1 MYQSKC
7 SLVSNIINKKK
18 IVLCYLH
25 IKFLLPF
32 ASEEQWGCFSN
43 PKRTDHLAV
52 FPFQGLILQFQK
64 SCSKISLARVIVI
77 VLSHMEKYLCLK
89 RHGKASG
96 LEDRIGNLK
105 TRLAISF
112 VSFFSRLFLRR
123 LPHTSSLGLPDPG
136 SAPAQLFDT
145 RMCCQWTAS
154 SLSPLGERWPGRT
167 EQRQVETAA
176 LPSRIGQAWS
186 IGLWKLFLCS
196 GKWIWSSEI
205 H

>member
-1 MYQSKC
+1 MRLLLKSQEDR
-7 SLVSNIINKKK
+7 SLSSIPFSRANSAVPEILLKNQFGKNYS
-18 IVLCYLH
+18 IVL
-25 IKFLLPF
+25 
-32 ASEEQWGCFSN
+32 
-43 PKRTDHLAV
+43 T
-52 FPFQGLILQFQK
+52 
-64 SCSKISLARVIVI
+64 
-77 VLSHMEKYLCLK
+77 HMEKYLCLK

-176 LPSRIGQAWS
+176 LPSRIRQAWS